1 MRDILF
7 RGKQIEDGKWAE
19 GFLSKDRDMS
29 EHPAIPKIAIEWEVG
44 GLLMRSFIDTA
55 TVGQYIGIT
64 DKNGKKIFEGDIV
77 KWNDKLYEVAYITKY
92 ARFAGRRPR
101 TVFSIFDLARSEV
114 IGNIHDNPEL
124 IDEERR

>member
-7 RGKQIEDGKWAE
+7 RGKQTEDGKWAE

-29 EHPAIPKIAIEWEVG
+29 ERPAIPKIAIEWEVG

-64 DKNGKKIFEGDIV
+64 AI
-77 KWNDKLYEVAYITKY
+77 L
-92 ARFAGRRPR
+92 
-101 TVFSIFDLARSEV
+101 
-114 IGNIHDNPEL
+114 
-124 IDEERR
+124 